1 VVLSDSPSNNSRV
14 SSENT
19 KLLLFQFCVQ
29 RCEVGARNSSAVVLR
44 HAWRSTAWCMLRPW
58 PCVVVLVA
66 EVLNTI
72 GFLPR
77 EPHRID
83 LRCLVANRKYIYM
96 VLRLTFV
103 ARWRNEVVTR
113 ALLSSLVN
121 ELGAMIALSFPKR
134 LVSSLTDA
142 LSGKVVR
149 ESYVA
154 VESYVVAP
162 AEGTIWMHMKPIRCA
177 GTK

>member
-1 VVLSDSPSNNSRV
+1 
-14 SSENT
+14 
-19 KLLLFQFCVQ
+19 
-29 RCEVGARNSSAVVLR
+29 
-44 HAWRSTAWCMLRPW
+44 MLRPW

-142 LSGKVVR
+142 LSGKSSPRVL
-149 ESYVA
+149 
-154 VESYVVAP
+154 
-162 AEGTIWMHMKPIRCA
+162 RCS
-177 GTK
+177 